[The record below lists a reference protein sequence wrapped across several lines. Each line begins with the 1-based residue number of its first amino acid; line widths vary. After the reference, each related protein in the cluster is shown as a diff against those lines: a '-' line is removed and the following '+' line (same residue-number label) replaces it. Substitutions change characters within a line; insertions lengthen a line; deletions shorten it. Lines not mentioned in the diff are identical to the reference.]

1 VDYIDTSALLK
12 GYVVEPG
19 TSAFVAWFAEEAV
32 PFVSPLAVV
41 EFKCA
46 VRRRERA
53 GALTHGRA
61 ETILAR
67 LDSQLADESLGR
79 LAWRDQAFQS
89 ARELI
94 DRVAPIAL
102 RALDALHLALAVQHR
117 CSGFATADRAQAD
130 AARRLG
136 MVVRTFFATP

>member
-1 VDYIDTSALLK
+1 MDYIDTSALLK

-19 TSAFVAWFAEEAV
+19 TSAYIAWFAEEAV

-53 GALTHGRA
+53 GVIAHGRA
-61 ETILAR
+61 QAILAR
-67 LDSQLADESLGR
+67 LDSQLADDSLGR
-79 LAWRDQAFQS
+79 LAWRNQAFQS

-94 DRVAPIAL
+94 DRVAPVAL
-102 RALDALHLALAVQHR
+102 RALDALHLALALQHR

-136 MVVRTFFATP
+136 LHVHTFFSNP